1 MTPPAAPHGLIDRL
15 MELSIRQRG
24 LVLLLTALFA
34 VIGVYAA
41 SRVPI
46 DAVPDVTNVQVQ
58 IITAAPALGPVDVEQ
73 YVSFPV
79 ETSMSGMPGGRRDP
93 QHVPTWDLGRDRGLL
108 RRDGPLL
115 RA

>member
-1 MTPPAAPHGLIDRL
+1 

-24 LVLLLTALFA
+24 LVLLLTALFC

-58 IITAAPALGPVDVEQ
+58 VITAAPALGPVDVEQ

-79 ETSMSGMPGGRRDP
+79 ESSMSGLRCLGRRPDGCP
-93 QHVPTWDLGRDRGLL
+93 AASATPCLSRCRMIPRG
-108 RRDGPLL
+108 G
-115 RA
+115 AI